1 MLIRPQMAGVYI
13 VGTLPPPVIKE
24 GGGYDPPKIESLGGI
39 QNSARN
45 GGLN

>member
-24 GGGYDPPKIESLGGI
+24 GGGCDPPKKLSHLGGYKI
-39 QNSARN
+39 LLEM
-45 GGLN
+45 GD